1 MAAATINLLTAKDST
16 LYKAAVTD
24 NTGSYQ
30 FEKVKSGNYLVK
42 IRSVNFTTWH
52 SSKIDLPFLDI
63 NGGYDSRPTQLIF
76 QYRFGNNQVKTAR
89 EGKQV

>member
-1 MAAATINLLTAKDST
+1 LAAATINLLTAKDST

-52 SSKIDLPFLDI
+52 SSKIDLRIRYQRRLRQSTEAI
-63 NGGYDSRPTQLIF
+63 NLSIPVWQQPGESCS
-76 QYRFGNNQVKTAR
+76 
-89 EGKQV
+89 

>member
-1 MAAATINLLTAKDST
+1 LAAATINLLTAKDST

-42 IRSVNFTTWH
+42 IASVNFTTWH
-52 SSKIDLPFLDI
+52 SSKIDLRI
-63 NGGYDSRPTQLIF
+63 KYQRRYDSRPTQLIF